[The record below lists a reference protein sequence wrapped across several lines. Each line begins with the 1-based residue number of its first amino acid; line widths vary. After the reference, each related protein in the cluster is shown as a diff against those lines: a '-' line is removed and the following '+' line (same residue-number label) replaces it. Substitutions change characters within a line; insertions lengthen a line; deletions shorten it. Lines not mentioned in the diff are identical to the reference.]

1 MANKPDIYNIYPV
14 FLKVLKDMET
24 DTFLDESFKLYT
36 RLKNT
41 RPPTDYYTRLTRCLT
56 SFIRSTYDSCCM
68 NGAGPEL
75 FEQYKDSSIELIKY
89 GKYKL
94 IFLRSKDKLI
104 FLNYADENEIL
115 EHSTKSFL
123 PRNIPNSSIHFH
135 KMVSGRKTY
144 TVVNTHD
151 AFVGYGRLHNNKKNV
166 TDDGSYIKIDLNA
179 PFFDSFKRSVR
190 EEDLEAGSTYQHCD
204 DVDESDNR
212 FLYYVYKDLI
222 IIIDYYDH
230 FMDGMNKLAN
240 SNNDDYLFEY

>member
-36 RLKNT
+36 RIKN
-41 RPPTDYYTRLTRCLT
+41 RQPPTDYYTRLTRCLT
-56 SFIRSTYDSCCM
+56 SFIRQTYDTCCK
-68 NGAGPEL
+68 NSAGPEL
-75 FEQYKDSSIELIKY
+75 FEQYKDSAIELIMY

-94 IFLRSKDKLI
+94 IFFKSKDTLI
-104 FLNYADENEIL
+104 FLNYAAENEIL
-115 EHSTKSFL
+115 EHSTESFL
-123 PRNIPNSSIHFH
+123 PSNIPNSSIHFH
-135 KMVSGRKTY
+135 KMISDGKTY

-151 AFVGYGRLHNNKKNV
+151 AFVGYGKLHSNKKNV

-190 EEDLEAGSTYQHCD
+190 KEDLEAGSTFQYCD
-204 DVDESDNR
+204 DVDEHDNR

-222 IIIDYYDH
+222 IITNYYDH
-230 FMDGMNKLAN
+230 FMDNLNRLAN
-240 SNNDDYLFEY
+240 SNNDDFLFEY